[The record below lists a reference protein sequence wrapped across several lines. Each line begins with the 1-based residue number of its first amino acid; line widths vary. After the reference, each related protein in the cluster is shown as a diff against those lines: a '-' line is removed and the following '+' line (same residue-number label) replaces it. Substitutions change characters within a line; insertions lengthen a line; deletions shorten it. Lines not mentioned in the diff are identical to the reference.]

1 MNLLTEKYRPK
12 SISTFV
18 GNESAV
24 ASTKRFFMAWLKGK
38 QKKNAILFH
47 GGPGIGKTT
56 LAHILANDT
65 GLILTHLNASDL
77 SRKDDIEPLVHNFQ
91 LSFDTDKLRIIL
103 IDEADRIAKRTQG
116 GLVKAIQD
124 SSHPIVVVVNDLTKV
139 SPALKKVCIVV
150 PFQDIPTYLIKKL
163 ILTISSKEKINLPLK
178 AIEAILRYGKTP
190 RDAINL
196 LEDYSI
202 SGIIPD
208 RAPYVEMTS
217 KEKMERILRGD
228 EVEVDNVADALTWMG
243 DSPLEDYGL
252 LADTGV
258 VDRMI
263 PFYSKKM
270 IKKIRGG
277 PLTSY
282 PFSFRFKGNL
292 KWGKKKEEPKK
303 VVEKKKVVV
312 MPKVVK
318 MNENVDLMEWI

>member
-24 ASTKRFFMAWLKGK
+24 ASTKRFFMAWLNGK
-38 QKKNAILFH
+38 HKKEAILFH

-56 LAHILANDT
+56 LAHILAHDT

-116 GLVKAIQD
+116 GLVKAIQE

-150 PFQDIPTYLIKKL
+150 PFQEVPTYLIKKL
-163 ILTISSKEKINLPLK
+163 ILTISGKEKINLPK
-178 AIEAILRYGKTP
+178 RVIIDAILRYGKTP

-208 RAPYVEMTS
+208 RCPCKELTDNDRMT
-217 KEKMERILRGD
+217 MILRGD
-228 EVEVDNVADALTWMG
+228 EVEMNNVQDALVWFG
-243 DSPLEDYGL
+243 DSKIENYKL
-252 LADTGV
+252 LADTDMV
-258 VDRMI
+258 NRMI
-263 PFYSKKM
+263 PFYSRKM
-270 IKKIRGG
+270 IKKHRGN
-277 PLTSY
+277 LTQY
-282 PFSFRFKGNL
+282 PYSFRFKSITN
-292 KWGKKKEEPKK
+292 KNKKEKPKNHK
-303 VVEKKKVVV
+303 ENKTKPIVNNVVER
-312 MPKVVK
+312 
-318 MNENVDLMEWI
+318 NEVDLLEWL